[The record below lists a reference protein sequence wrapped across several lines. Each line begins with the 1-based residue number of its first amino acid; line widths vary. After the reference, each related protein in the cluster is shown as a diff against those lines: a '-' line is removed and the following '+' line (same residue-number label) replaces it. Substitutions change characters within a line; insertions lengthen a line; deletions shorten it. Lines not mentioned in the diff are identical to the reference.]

1 MKGNL
6 RKLLC
11 LMLAIAMLTV
21 LVAGCGG
28 GGDSKESAKPSASAG
43 ADADKD
49 ADADAD
55 KDADANADDGQILAE
70 LPRNETLYIGGQQ
83 FTPPTNFNI
92 LSGTGAYPCSD
103 ARRPLIYETLFM
115 YDPPTGNLEP
125 LVGTGYEWIDDNTLQ
140 VKLNPDAKWSD
151 GEVLNAEDVEFSYKM
166 SQTLSIYCSDT
177 WDVCDD
183 IVAVDDETVNFIKK
197 EGVGKNLIERELMK
211 VALLPEHIWAPM
223 METMEEAEI
232 RQYENF
238 DPVGSGPYKVYYYD
252 DTRLVLIRDDN
263 FWGQAES
270 MWGKLPEPKYICHV
284 IFKDNNANTTAMQ
297 AGEVDY
303 NENFI
308 PQIWK
313 LWENGEPYHAYLN
326 DLPYYEPGM
335 LVSLYFNLTTPGLDN
350 PDVRRAIGYAINYPQ
365 IIELAMSGYSPD
377 VVPSL
382 LMPDEM
388 EKYLIEDDEL
398 KSLRWT
404 YDPDKANEI
413 LDGLGAE
420 KGSDGIR
427 VLPDGT
433 RLGFW
438 GLECPKGWSDWTSSL
453 EIVAQSL
460 KAVGID
466 AGSELPE
473 QSVWLN
479 HSQTGEFDM
488 IMQRPAAYLDPSQPY
503 ARAKFIMDGSNT
515 PEIGAQSFENYNRYY
530 NEEATKLVQQIAIT
544 EDEEELKKL
553 YTALDKIYL
562 TDIPVVTLMYRPLTF
577 YSVYEGVWTGFAQE
591 GDGTG
596 IPGLACFPY
605 TSYKMLYNLK
615 LVDE

>member
-6 RKLLC
+6 KKLLC
-11 LMLAIAMLTV
+11 LMLAIAMLTM

-43 ADADKD
+43 ADKDKDTDKD
-49 ADADAD
+49 ADKD
-55 KDADANADDGQILAE
+55 KDASSDKPLAE
-70 LPRNETLYIGGQQ
+70 LPRNETLYLGGQI
-83 FTPPTNFNI
+83 FTPPTNFNP
-92 LSGTGAYPCSD
+92 LSGTGTYPTSS
-103 ARRPLIYETLFM
+103 ARVPLIYETLFM
-115 YDPPTGNLEP
+115 YNPLDGGLEP
-125 LVGTGYEWIDDNTLQ
+125 LLGTTYEWIDDNTLQ

-151 GEVLNAEDVEFSYKM
+151 GEKLTAKDVEFTYKM
-166 SQTLSIYCSDT
+166 SQTLAIYCADT
-177 WDVCDD
+177 WDVCED
-183 IVAVDDETVNFIKK
+183 IKAVDDETINFVRK
-197 EGVGKNLIERELMK
+197 EGVGKMLIEREIMK
-211 VALLPEHIWAPM
+211 VCILPEHIWAPM

-232 RQYENF
+232 RQFENF
-238 DPVGSGPYKVYYYD
+238 DPVGSGSYKVYYYD
-252 DTRLVLIRDDN
+252 DTRVVLIRDDN
-263 FWGQAES
+263 YWGQAPS
-270 MWGKLPEPKYICHV
+270 MFGKLAEPKYIAHV

-297 AGEVDY
+297 AGEIDY

-308 PQIWK
+308 PQMWK
-313 LWENGEPYHAYLN
+313 LWENGEPYHSYM
-326 DLPYYEPGM
+326 DELPYYEPGM
-335 LVSLYFNLTTPGLDN
+335 LVSLYFNLTKPGLDN

-413 LDGLGAE
+413 LDGLGAK
-420 KGSDGIR
+420 KGSDGVR

-438 GLECPKGWSDWTSSL
+438 GLECPKGWSDWTASL

-479 HSQTGEFDM
+479 DSQTGEFDM
-488 IMQRPAAYLDPSQPY
+488 IMQRPAAYVDPSQPY
-503 ARAKFIMDGSNT
+503 ARCKFIMEGSNT
-515 PEIGAQSFENYNRYY
+515 PAIGEQTFENYNRYN
-530 NEEATKLVQQIAIT
+530 NEEATKLVQQIAVT

-577 YSVYEGVWTGFAQE
+577 YSVYEGVWTGFVRE
-591 GDGTG
+591 GDGSNLPG
-596 IPGLACFPY
+596 ISCFPY
-605 TSYKMLYNLK
+605 ASYKMLYNLK
-615 LVDE
+615 LVDK